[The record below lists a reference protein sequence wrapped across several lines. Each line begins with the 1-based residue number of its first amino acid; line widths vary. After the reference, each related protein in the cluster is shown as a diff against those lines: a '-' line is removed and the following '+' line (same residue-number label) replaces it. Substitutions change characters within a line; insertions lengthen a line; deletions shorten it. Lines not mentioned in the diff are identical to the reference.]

1 MEKEQKEL
9 VDNDSFQNWLK
20 QQSEAN
26 EFIAIPEEKSVEF
39 SNKSKQVPL
48 VERKSQLVSKKN
60 GHILLNQWLSN
71 MNSNDASDLH
81 LIENSPPIYRIHGD
95 LLPIP
100 EEEKMSDAQI
110 TEMAQFIC
118 TEKQWQKYL
127 ANGEVDCAY
136 MIDQVGRFR
145 VNIFRQMKTTS
156 IAFRLIPTDIP
167 ELSSLGVPEIL
178 KNLTYRKQG
187 LFLVTGPTGSGKS
200 TTLAAMINF
209 LNENK
214 RCHILTLEDPVE
226 FVHRHKKSIISQR
239 EIGRDTDSFANALK
253 AALRQDPDVILVG
266 EMRDFETIQI
276 ALTAAE
282 TGHIVFGTLHTSSA
296 PATIERVMDVFP
308 GIQQSQ
314 IRSQLASSL
323 IGVLAQCLLP
333 TADGN
338 GRVVA
343 TEMMVNSKGIANII
357 RSGKTHQIANMLQMS
372 RGEGMH
378 TMQSSIERLVREHR
392 VSPEIASLY
401 LEEGSD
407 Q

>member
-1 MEKEQKEL
+1 MEKEHKEL

-253 AALRQDPDVILVG
+253 AALRQDPDVILVIDWCVGAMFVAHSRWQWARSSYRNDGQFKRDRQYHTFG
-266 EMRDFETIQI
+266 ENPSNCEY
-276 ALTAAE
+276 AAN
-282 TGHIVFGTLHTSSA
+282 V
-296 PATIERVMDVFP
+296 PW
-308 GIQQSQ
+308 
-314 IRSQLASSL
+314 
-323 IGVLAQCLLP
+323 
-333 TADGN
+333 
-338 GRVVA
+338 
-343 TEMMVNSKGIANII
+343 
-357 RSGKTHQIANMLQMS
+357 
-372 RGEGMH
+372 RGD
-378 TMQSSIERLVREHR
+378 
-392 VSPEIASLY
+392 AY
-401 LEEGSD
+401 YAK
-407 Q
+407 

>member
-71 MNSNDASDLH
+71 MNSNDASDLY

-296 PATIERVMDVFP
+296 PATIERVVDVFP

>member
-1 MEKEQKEL
+1 MEKEHKEL

-156 IAFRLIPTDIP
+156 IAFRLIPTNIP

-296 PATIERVMDVFP
+296 PATIERVVDVFP

>member
-1 MEKEQKEL
+1 MEKEHKEL

-296 PATIERVMDVFP
+296 PATIERVVDVFP

>member
-296 PATIERVMDVFP
+296 PATIERVVDVFP

-357 RSGKTHQIANMLQMS
+357 RSGKTHQIANMLQMF

>member
-296 PATIERVMDVFP
+296 PATIERVVDVFP

-338 GRVVA
+338 GRVVD

>member
-296 PATIERVMDVFP
+296 PATIERVVDVFP

>member
-95 LLPIP
+95 SLPIP

-296 PATIERVMDVFP
+296 PATIERVVDVFP

-357 RSGKTHQIANMLQMS
+357 RSGKNHQIANMLQMS